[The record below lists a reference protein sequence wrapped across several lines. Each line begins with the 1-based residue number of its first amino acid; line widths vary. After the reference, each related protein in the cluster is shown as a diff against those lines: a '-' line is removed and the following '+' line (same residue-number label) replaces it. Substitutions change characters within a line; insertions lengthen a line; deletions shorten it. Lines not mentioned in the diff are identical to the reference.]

1 MSINQHPHLVEFI
14 QSYNDGNKVVKRGIE
29 ASPMVLRKYGIEPD
43 EVMAFTTWQG
53 RRKALTAF
61 HFHPDFPD
69 DRRHGYMEAHEEGH
83 ELVVEI
89 RAKMQNERTRKWR
102 DWNDKSTAF
111 ARSAGKIVN
120 VAASALVITLLHGQV
135 R

>member
-1 MSINQHPHLVEFI
+1 MSTNQHPLLVEFT
-14 QSYNDGNKVVKRGIE
+14 QSYDGGNKVVKRGVE
-29 ASPMVLRKYGIEPD
+29 ATPMVLKKYGIEPD

-53 RRKALTAF
+53 RNKALTAF

-69 DRRHGYMEAHEEGH
+69 DRRHDYMEAHGEGY

-89 RAKMQNERTRKWR
+89 RSQMQNERSRKWR
-102 DWNDKSTAF
+102 DWNDKSTAA
-111 ARSAGKIVN
+111 ARSAGRAVN
-120 VAASALVITLLHGQV
+120 VAASALAIMFLHGQV